1 MNRPPVSPLI
11 GRALDIALKRLG
23 KEELCK
29 RLGVSQPTLDA
40 WRLGHIVMPQA
51 DFLHLIDI
59 LTTLDIRWS
68 EWNP

>member
-11 GRALDIALKRLG
+11 GRALDIALKRLD

-29 RLGVSQPTLDA
+29 RLGVNEPTLDA
-40 WRLGHIVMPQA
+40 WRLGHIAMPQT
-51 DFLHLIDI
+51 DFLKLIDI